1 MINTEAYIE
10 EKEKEGKKLVV
21 LTCEDYR
28 NHVLLSSSE
37 FNFLNF
43 LRDEGY
49 LAYECSFNVV
59 DKIDIKE
66 F

>member
-1 MINTEAYIE
+1 MNNIEVYIA
-10 EKEKEGKKLVV
+10 EKEKEGKKLVE

-28 NHVLLSSSE
+28 NHVLLSPSE
-37 FNFLNF
+37 LNFLNF
-43 LRDEGY
+43 LKDEGY
-49 LAYECSFNVV
+49 LAYECSFEIV